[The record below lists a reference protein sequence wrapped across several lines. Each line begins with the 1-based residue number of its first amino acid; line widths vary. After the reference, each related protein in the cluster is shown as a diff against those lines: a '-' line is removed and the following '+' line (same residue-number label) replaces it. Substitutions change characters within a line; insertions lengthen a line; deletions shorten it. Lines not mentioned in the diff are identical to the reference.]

1 MTKNILLREHFLS
14 AYLTTFHVSTQTL
27 FNDYIFNVMSH
38 YFCSKPGWTRVIL
51 KFQPLLKLH
60 FSAHWF
66 IFLIIIL
73 MMPLV
78 LYLPQHSQLSI
89 YMAPQ
94 FALHFPSLSSRAAFL
109 YTQFQVMLVKYLFAY
124 FIDFSYLRKMGHGH
138 SLIFP
143 LAVVTRKLILLS
155 SLST

>member
-1 MTKNILLREHFLS
+1 
-14 AYLTTFHVSTQTL
+14 
-27 FNDYIFNVMSH
+27 
-38 YFCSKPGWTRVIL
+38 
-51 KFQPLLKLH
+51 
-60 FSAHWF
+60 
-66 IFLIIIL
+66 

-94 FALHFPSLSSRAAFL
+94 FALHFLSLSSRATFL